1 MDTGN
6 TFCAF
11 RERLLNAVQPRG
23 YGEHFFDM
31 SDAILKGGSAPWIR
45 GTHFQLLLDHSPLR
59 FSPVDT
65 GNTNTTFGNNHQPS
79 VQPRGYGEHQV
90 QNGKDGSDGGSAPW
104 IRGTLA

>member
-65 GNTNTTFGNNHQPS
+65 GNTIYKPRQFNNIT
-79 VQPRGYGEHQV
+79 VQPRGYGEHR
-90 QNGKDGSDGGSAPW
+90 S
-104 IRGTLA
+104 IF